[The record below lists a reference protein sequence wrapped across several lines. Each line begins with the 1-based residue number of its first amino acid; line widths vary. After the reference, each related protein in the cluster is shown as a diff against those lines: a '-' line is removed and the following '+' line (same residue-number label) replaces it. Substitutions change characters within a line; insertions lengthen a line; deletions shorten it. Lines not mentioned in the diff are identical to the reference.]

1 MVIGKVRQR
10 IRCQQVMVV
19 DTITSKGTVAIC
31 CVGNSS
37 LENWSVCYRFPS
49 FKVFVVIIV
58 FGECVVVFQ
67 SKTLRH
73 ESNVHPLNIS
83 YDRYKICP

>member
-1 MVIGKVRQR
+1 MVIGKVRQL
-10 IRCQQVMVV
+10 IRCQQIMVV

-37 LENWSVCYRFPS
+37 LENWWVCYRCPS
-49 FKVFVVIIV
+49 FRVFVVIMV

-67 SKTLRH
+67 SKTSRH
-73 ESNVHPLNIS
+73 ESNAMT
-83 YDRYKICP
+83 DTKM